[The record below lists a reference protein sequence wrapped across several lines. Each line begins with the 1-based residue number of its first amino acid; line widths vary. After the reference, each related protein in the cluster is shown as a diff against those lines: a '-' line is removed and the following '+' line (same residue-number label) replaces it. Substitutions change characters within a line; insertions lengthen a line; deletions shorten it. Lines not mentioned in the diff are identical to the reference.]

1 MYKIIGADGKE
12 YGPIPADVLKQ
23 WIAEGRANQHTRVLP
38 EGSSEWKSLSEI
50 PEFAAALPPSAG
62 VLSAGAGAPPPP
74 PPPSL
79 GGAPI
84 YSVGTPE
91 AVSQVNGPGIGLM
104 VVGILNLV
112 LSIPSLLM
120 HLMGANF
127 LPPDLPP
134 EAAWMKVMMGPLG
147 IASNLVNIVIGV
159 LILVGG
165 LKMRKL
171 ESYGLAMT
179 AAILSIIPCTTSCC
193 LVGIPIGVWA
203 VVVLMRPEV
212 KSSFH

>member
-38 EGSSEWKSLSEI
+38 EGSTEWKALSEI
-50 PEFAAALPPSAG
+50 PELAAALPPSAG
-62 VLSAGAGAPPPP
+62 VMSAGAGAPPPP

-79 GGAPI
+79 GGAPV
-84 YSVGTPE
+84 YNAGGPD
-91 AVSQVNGPGIGLM
+91 AMSQVNGPGIGLM
-104 VVGILNLV
+104 VVGILSLV
-112 LSIPSLLM
+112 LGIPSLLM
-120 HLMGANF
+120 HLMGANMF
-127 LPPDLPP
+127 PPNLPP
-134 EAAWMKVMMGPLG
+134 EAAWMKVMMGPIG

-159 LILVGG
+159 LILIGG

-171 ESYGLAMT
+171 ESYGLVMT

-212 KSSFH
+212 KSAFH